1 MSVLRIRRFRRN
13 PAREI
18 ARALVALDRAAAEA
32 RRPLP
37 KRRAGVS
44 LVK

>member
-1 MSVLRIRRFRRN
+1 MFMRRFRKFRRD

-32 RRPLP
+32 RPRP
-37 KRRAGVS
+37 RRRVGVS
-44 LVK
+44 AVK

>member
-1 MSVLRIRRFRRN
+1 MFVLRFRRFRRN
-13 PAREI
+13 PALEI

-32 RRPLP
+32 RPRP

-44 LVK
+44 LSK

>member
-1 MSVLRIRRFRRN
+1 MFMLRFPRFRRN
-13 PAREI
+13 PALEI

-32 RRPLP
+32 RPRP
-37 KRRAGVS
+37 RRRVGVS

>member
-1 MSVLRIRRFRRN
+1 MRRFRKIRRD

-32 RRPLP
+32 RPRP
-37 KRRAGVS
+37 RRRVS
-44 LVK
+44 ASTAK

>member
-1 MSVLRIRRFRRN
+1 MFVLRIRRFRRD

-32 RRPLP
+32 RPRPR
-37 KRRAGVS
+37 RRAGVS

>member
-1 MSVLRIRRFRRN
+1 MFVLRLRRFRRD

-32 RRPLP
+32 RPQPR
-37 KRRAGVS
+37 RRAGVS
-44 LVK
+44 VAK

>member
-1 MSVLRIRRFRRN
+1 MFVVRIRRFRRN

-32 RRPLP
+32 RPRPR
-37 KRRAGVS
+37 RRAAVS
-44 LVK
+44 TIK

>member
-1 MSVLRIRRFRRN
+1 MFVLRFRKFRRD

-32 RRPLP
+32 RPRPR
-37 KRRAGVS
+37 RRAGIS
-44 LVK
+44 LAK

>member
-1 MSVLRIRRFRRN
+1 MFMRRFRRFRRD

-32 RRPLP
+32 RPQP

-44 LVK
+44 VAK